1 MANETDEAKAAK
13 ARADADKA
21 AAKAKAAADKAEADA
36 KAKAEAEAAAVAAAA
51 AAPPA
56 ATKRAAK
63 AELQEHVV
71 TREVNHDGDL
81 YAAGED
87 ILLTRDQHAQ
97 LHAVGAVEEAWRD

>member
-13 ARADADKA
+13 AKADADKA
-21 AAKAKAAADKAEADA
+21 AAKAKAAAD
-36 KAKAEAEAAAVAAAA
+36 KAEAEAAAVAAAA